1 MNLGNFE
8 TPHFNFPAPFVQLF
22 SFDTEV
28 SVLEMS
34 LKKFHNEV
42 PKCVIMPLLMRLFG
56 SLLMEGFPR
65 KEFSET
71 GSRQISILVVYRI
84 TKEIIKK
91 MIMLLKKVLVT
102 VTVILLGHLALAQ
115 NPDKHVVV
123 VTIDGF
129 RPNFYLEDKWSTP
142 NLKAIKEE
150 GAHAYGVNSVFP
162 SITYPS
168 HITIVTGVQPAR
180 HGIFYNAMFEKDS
193 ATKGQ
198 IYWHFDQITSPTLWE
213 ITQNAGL
220 KAASVNWPVSVGA
233 PTVFNIS
240 DVGSKGQRVMEDSAN
255 PAGISTFLKQKV
267 LNNAPSIK
275 VGVDKNVAAIA
286 AWVIKSEKPN
296 FMTVHLLGMDHEQH
310 VHGRNG
316 PEIEHAIVLADSA
329 VGVIRNAI
337 REAGIADNTLLIITG
352 DHGFYDVSTTVSPN
366 VWLKEWGLMEN
377 ENDWKAKFHT
387 AGGGAF
393 MFLKDK
399 NDATTLNTV
408 MSKLKALPDADKKY
422 FQLVERKKL
431 NSIGADPNVA
441 LALTGLN
448 GASFSARTNAL
459 AVDKGKGGTHGYF
472 PDTRNIQTGFV
483 AEGKGLRKQTRIQ
496 EMDLK
501 DISAIVVEYL
511 GLSMPTSEGK
521 VPKNLFR

>member
-1 MNLGNFE
+1 MKYRK
-8 TPHFNFPAPFVQLF
+8 PAL
-22 SFDTEV
+22 EV
-28 SVLEMS
+28 
-34 LKKFHNEV
+34 
-42 PKCVIMPLLMRLFG
+42 
-56 SLLMEGFPR
+56 
-65 KEFSET
+65 
-71 GSRQISILVVYRI
+71 
-84 TKEIIKK
+84 
-91 MIMLLKKVLVT
+91 LLKKGLLSII
-102 VTVILLGHLALAQ
+102 VILFANIALSQ
-115 NPDKHVVV
+115 NRDKHVVV

-129 RPNFYLEDKWSTP
+129 RPNFYLEDKWNTP
-142 NLKAIKEE
+142 NLKAIKQE

-168 HITIVTGVQPAR
+168 HTTIVTGVQPSR

-198 IYWHFDQITSPTLWE
+198 IYWHVNQITSPTLWE
-213 ITQNAGL
+213 VTQNAGL

-240 DVGSKGQRVMEDSAN
+240 DVGAKGQRVMEDSAN
-255 PAGISTFLKQKV
+255 PAGISTFIKEKL
-267 LNNAPSIK
+267 LDNAPSIK
-275 VGVDKNVAAIA
+275 VGVDKHVARIA
-286 AWVIKSEKPN
+286 AWVIKTEKPN
-296 FMTVHLLGMDHEQH
+296 FMTVHLLGMDHVQH

-366 VWLKEWGLMEN
+366 VWLKEWGLIEN

-393 MFLKDK
+393 MFLKNK
-399 NDATTLNTV
+399 NDVTTLNAV
-408 MSKLKALPDADKKY
+408 ISKLKALPDAEKKY
-422 FQLVERKKL
+422 FQLIDRKGL
-431 NSIGADPNVA
+431 NSIGADPNVV

-448 GASFSARTNAL
+448 GAAFSARTNAL

-483 AEGKGLRKQTRIQ
+483 AEGKGLKKQTRIQ

-501 DISAIVVEYL
+501 DISAIAVEYL
-511 GLSMPTSEGK
+511 ELSMPTSAGK
-521 VPKNLFR
+521 VPNNMFR

>member
-1 MNLGNFE
+1 MK
-8 TPHFNFPAPFVQLF
+8 
-22 SFDTEV
+22 
-28 SVLEMS
+28 MS
-34 LKKFHNEV
+34 ITK
-42 PKCVIMPLLMRLFG
+42 VIAAISLLLM
-56 SLLMEGFPR
+56 
-65 KEFSET
+65 T
-71 GSRQISILVVYRI
+71 HI
-84 TKEIIKK
+84 
-91 MIMLLKKVLVT
+91 VLS
-102 VTVILLGHLALAQ
+102 Q
-115 NPDKHVVV
+115 NPDRHVVV

-129 RPNFYLEDKWSTP
+129 RPNFYLEDKWDTP
-142 NLKAIKEE
+142 NLKAIKDK

-168 HITIVTGVQPAR
+168 HTTIVTGVQPSS

-213 ITQNAGL
+213 ITQDAGL

-240 DVGSKGQRVMEDSAN
+240 DVGSKGQRVMEDSTN
-255 PAGISTFLKQKV
+255 PAGISTVLRQKV
-267 LNNAPSIK
+267 LNNVPSIK

-286 AWVIKSEKPN
+286 AWVIKTEKPN
-296 FMTVHLLGMDHEQH
+296 FMTVHLLGMDHAQH

-316 PEIEHAIVLADSA
+316 PEVEHTIVLADSA
-329 VGVIRNAI
+329 VGVIRKAI

-352 DHGFYDVSTTVSPN
+352 DHGFLDVNTTVSPN
-366 VWLKEWGLMEN
+366 VWLKEWGLMED
-377 ENDWKAKFHT
+377 ENSWKAKFHT

-393 MFLKDK
+393 LFLKDK
-399 NDATTLNTV
+399 DDKTTRNTV
-408 MSKLKALPDADKKY
+408 MAKLKALPDADKKY
-422 FQLVERKKL
+422 FQTVDRKKL

-441 LALTGLN
+441 LGLSGLN
-448 GASFSARTNAL
+448 GAAFSARTNAL
-459 AVDKGKGGTHGYF
+459 AVEKGKGGTHGYF

-483 AEGKGLRKQTRIQ
+483 AEGRGLKQQTRIQ

-511 GLSMPTSEGK
+511 GLRMPSSKGK
-521 VPKNLFR
+521 VPKNLFE

>member
-1 MNLGNFE
+1 
-8 TPHFNFPAPFVQLF
+8 
-22 SFDTEV
+22 
-28 SVLEMS
+28 MS
-34 LKKFHNEV
+34 ITK
-42 PKCVIMPLLMRLFG
+42 VIAAISLLLM
-56 SLLMEGFPR
+56 
-65 KEFSET
+65 T
-71 GSRQISILVVYRI
+71 HI
-84 TKEIIKK
+84 
-91 MIMLLKKVLVT
+91 VLS
-102 VTVILLGHLALAQ
+102 Q
-115 NPDKHVVV
+115 NPDRHVVV

-129 RPNFYLEDKWSTP
+129 RPNFYLEDKWDTP
-142 NLKAIKEE
+142 NLKAIKDK

-168 HITIVTGVQPAR
+168 HTTIVTGVQPSS

-213 ITQNAGL
+213 ITQDAGL

-240 DVGSKGQRVMEDSAN
+240 DVGSKGQRVMEDSTN
-255 PAGISTFLKQKV
+255 PAGISTVLKQKV
-267 LNNAPSIK
+267 LNNVPSIK

-286 AWVIKSEKPN
+286 AWVIKTEKPN
-296 FMTVHLLGMDHEQH
+296 FMTVHLLGMDHAQH

-316 PEIEHAIVLADSA
+316 PEVEHTIVLADSA
-329 VGVIRNAI
+329 VGVIRKAI

-352 DHGFYDVSTTVSPN
+352 DHGFLDVNTTVSPN
-366 VWLKEWGLMEN
+366 VWLKEWGLMED
-377 ENDWKAKFHT
+377 ENSWKAKFHT

-393 MFLKDK
+393 LFLKDK
-399 NDATTLNTV
+399 DDKTTRNTV
-408 MSKLKALPDADKKY
+408 MAKLKALPDADKKY
-422 FQLVERKKL
+422 FQIVDRKKL

-441 LALTGLN
+441 LGLSGLN
-448 GASFSARTNAL
+448 GAAFSARTNAL
-459 AVDKGKGGTHGYF
+459 AVEKGKGGTHGYF

-483 AEGKGLRKQTRIQ
+483 AEGRGLKQQTRIQ

-511 GLSMPTSEGK
+511 GLRMPSSKGK
-521 VPKNLFR
+521 VPKNLFE

>member
-1 MNLGNFE
+1 MKN
-8 TPHFNFPAPFVQLF
+8 
-22 SFDTEV
+22 
-28 SVLEMS
+28 
-34 LKKFHNEV
+34 
-42 PKCVIMPLLMRLFG
+42 
-56 SLLMEGFPR
+56 
-65 KEFSET
+65 
-71 GSRQISILVVYRI
+71 
-84 TKEIIKK
+84 
-91 MIMLLKKVLVT
+91 LLKNVLAPI
-102 VTVILLGHLALAQ
+102 TVILMANIALAQ
-115 NPDKHVVV
+115 NPDKHVIV

-129 RPNFYLEDKWSTP
+129 RPDFYLEDKWSTP
-142 NLKAIKEE
+142 NLKAMKEE

-168 HITIVTGVQPAR
+168 HTTIVTGVQPAR
-180 HGIFYNAMFEKDS
+180 HGVFYNALFEKDP

-213 ITQNAGL
+213 VTHKAGL

-240 DVGSKGQRVMEDSAN
+240 DVGSKGQKVMEDSAN
-255 PAGISTFLKQKV
+255 PAGISTFLKQK
-267 LNNAPSIK
+267 LLDNAPAIK
-275 VGVDKNVAAIA
+275 VGIDKNVASIA
-286 AWVIKSEKPN
+286 AWVIKTEKPN

-310 VHGRNG
+310 LHGRNG

-329 VGVIRNAI
+329 VGVIRKAI
-337 REAGIADNTLLIITG
+337 VEAGMKDNTLLIITG
-352 DHGFYDVSTTVSPN
+352 DHGFYDVTTTVSPN
-366 VWLKEWGLMEN
+366 VWLKEWGLIESEN
-377 ENDWKAKFHT
+377 NWQAKFHT

-399 NDATTLNTV
+399 NDVATLNTI

-422 FQLVERKKL
+422 FQLVDRKKL
-431 NSIGADPNVA
+431 RSIGADPDVV

-448 GASFSARTNAL
+448 GAAFSARTNAP

-483 AEGKGLRKQTRIQ
+483 AEGKGLKKQTTIR

-501 DISAIVVEYL
+501 DISAIVIKYL
-511 GLSMPTSEGK
+511 DLTMPTAEGT
-521 VPKNLFR
+521 VPKNLFRN

>member
-1 MNLGNFE
+1 
-8 TPHFNFPAPFVQLF
+8 
-22 SFDTEV
+22 
-28 SVLEMS
+28 MS
-34 LKKFHNEV
+34 ITK
-42 PKCVIMPLLMRLFG
+42 VIAAISLLLM
-56 SLLMEGFPR
+56 
-65 KEFSET
+65 T
-71 GSRQISILVVYRI
+71 HI
-84 TKEIIKK
+84 
-91 MIMLLKKVLVT
+91 VLS
-102 VTVILLGHLALAQ
+102 Q
-115 NPDKHVVV
+115 NPDRHVVV

-129 RPNFYLEDKWSTP
+129 RPNFYLEDKWDTP
-142 NLKAIKEE
+142 NLKAIKDK

-168 HITIVTGVQPAR
+168 HTTIVTGVQPSS

-213 ITQNAGL
+213 ITQDAGL

-240 DVGSKGQRVMEDSAN
+240 DVGSKGQRVMEDSTN
-255 PAGISTFLKQKV
+255 PAGISTVLRQKV
-267 LNNAPSIK
+267 LNNVPSIK

-286 AWVIKSEKPN
+286 AWVIKTEKPN
-296 FMTVHLLGMDHEQH
+296 FMTVHLLGMDHAQH

-316 PEIEHAIVLADSA
+316 PEVEHTIVLADSA
-329 VGVIRNAI
+329 VGVIRKAI

-352 DHGFYDVSTTVSPN
+352 DHGFLDVNTTVSPN
-366 VWLKEWGLMEN
+366 VWLKEWGLMED
-377 ENDWKAKFHT
+377 ENSWKAKFHT

-393 MFLKDK
+393 LFLKDK
-399 NDATTLNTV
+399 DDKTTLNTV
-408 MSKLKALPDADKKY
+408 MAKLKALPDADKKY
-422 FQLVERKKL
+422 FQIVDRKKL

-441 LALTGLN
+441 LGLSGLN
-448 GASFSARTNAL
+448 GAAFSARTNAL
-459 AVDKGKGGTHGYF
+459 AVEKGKGGTHGYF

-483 AEGKGLRKQTRIQ
+483 AEGRGLKQQTRIQ

-511 GLSMPTSEGK
+511 GLRMPSSKGK
-521 VPKNLFR
+521 VPKNLFE